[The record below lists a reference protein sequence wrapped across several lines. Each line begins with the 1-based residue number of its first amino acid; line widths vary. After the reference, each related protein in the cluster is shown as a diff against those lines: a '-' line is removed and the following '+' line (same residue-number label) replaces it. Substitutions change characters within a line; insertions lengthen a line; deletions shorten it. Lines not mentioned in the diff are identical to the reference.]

1 MLYALTLVSPSG
13 PEALTS
19 ARRAALDVLAE
30 APVSES
36 MLSPGKALDM
46 AFSVGD
52 SETKRDALG
61 RALSAFPVDFAWQPA
76 LNRRKKLLIADMDS
90 TIIGQECLD
99 ELAVLA
105 SVGDAVAA
113 ITERAMAGELDFEG
127 ALKERVAM
135 IKGLPLSMLQRC
147 YDEVITL
154 NPGAKTLLATMK
166 AHGAHAA
173 LVSGGFTFFTS
184 RVAAAAGFDE
194 DRANTLLDNGS
205 ALTGHV
211 GMPILG
217 RAAKAETMAE
227 LLQKHGL
234 SAADALAVGDGAND
248 LAMIEGAG
256 LGVAFHAKPVVAAK
270 ADARVTT
277 GDLTSLLYFQGY
289 LELDFIS
296 A

>member
-1 MLYALTLVSPSG
+1 MLHALTLVSPTGS
-13 PEALTS
+13 EALAS
-19 ARRAALDVLAE
+19 ARRAAIDVLGMV
-30 APVSES
+30 PGSETV
-36 MLSPGKALDM
+36 LSPGKALDL
-46 AFSVGD
+46 AFSGADDEVQRG
-52 SETKRDALG
+52 
-61 RALSAFPVDFAWQPA
+61 ALSAALGGFPVDFAWQPA

-105 SVGDAVAA
+105 GVGEAVAA

-127 ALKERVAM
+127 ALKERVGM
-135 IKGLPLSMLQRC
+135 IAGLPLSMLQKC
-147 YDEVITL
+147 FDEVITL
-154 NPGAKTLLATMK
+154 NSGAKTLLATMK
-166 AHGAHAA
+166 AHGAYSA

-184 RVAAAAGFDE
+184 RVAHAAGFDE
-194 DRANTLLDNGS
+194 NRANRLLDDG
-205 ALTGHV
+205 ATLTGQV
-211 GMPILG
+211 AMPILG

-227 LLQKHGL
+227 LLGARRL
-234 SAADALAVGDGAND
+234 SPADALAVGDGAND
-248 LAMIEGAG
+248 LAMIEAAG
-256 LGVAFHAKPVVAAK
+256 LGVAFHAKSVVAAR

>member
-1 MLYALTLVSPSG
+1 MFHALTLVSPTG
-13 PEALTS
+13 IEVLAS
-19 ARRAALDVLAE
+19 ARRAAIDVLNEEPA
-30 APVSES
+30 SE
-36 MLSPGKALDM
+36 MVLSKGKALDM
-46 AFSVGD
+46 AFSVAG
-52 SETKRDALG
+52 SETKWAALG
-61 RALSAFPVDFAWQPA
+61 QALSTLPVDFAWQPA

-105 SVGDAVAA
+105 GVGDAVAA

-135 IKGLPLSMLQRC
+135 IAGLPLSMLQRC
-147 YDEVITL
+147 YSDIITL

-166 AHGAHAA
+166 AHGAYAA

-194 DRANTLLDNGS
+194 NRANTLLDDGS

-217 RAAKAETMAE
+217 RAAKAETMAD
-227 LLQKHGL
+227 LLRKHGL

-248 LAMIEGAG
+248 LAMIEAAG
-256 LGVAFHAKPVVAAK
+256 LGVAFHAKPIVAAR
-270 ADARVTT
+270 ANARVTT